1 MKRVNTKV
9 SKRIVAVVLAA
20 VAAITVVGCTVAK
33 KNEVKKDTRVI
44 TMETKASD
52 LVENVTVKTI
62 RKNDPEV
69 FKKVPIDIANDMG
82 WDVAGIF
89 LKMSSQDVW
98 SDNFLGDDMWLDNG
112 QTMSGI
118 NVTYDSDDRYI
129 DLYVVDSTGEGVEFD
144 NVKLPIDGAKN
155 ITVTLERDAE
165 NEYHVYV
172 D

>member
-20 VAAITVVGCTVAK
+20 VAAITVMGCTVAK

-89 LKMSSQDVW
+89 LKMSSQDAW
-98 SDNFLGDDMWLDNG
+98 SDNFLGDVEKDYLALIENLDK
-112 QTMSGI
+112 
-118 NVTYDSDDRYI
+118 
-129 DLYVVDSTGEGVEFD
+129 E
-144 NVKLPIDGAKN
+144 VKK
-155 ITVTLERDAE
+155 
-165 NEYHVYV
+165 
-172 D
+172 